1 MHRSYSSLD
10 SLKNSL
16 PQQHLLL
23 QVVRSGAS
31 SVVNF
36 TKFPKILVTS
46 AMESEGSTQSSDS
59 LVFPTWTWFIWQPTG
74 QKKTCK
80 SAMEDMAIGS
90 SWIICSRLYS
100 SALSL

>member
-59 LVFPTWTWFIWQPTG
+59 LVFPTG

-80 SAMEDMAIGS
+80 SVMEDMAIRS
-90 SWIICSRLYS
+90 SWIICSRLHS
-100 SALSL
+100 SAVSLRLQIYSC